1 MSDGSDAYLKRQAMQ
16 LAAQLPEKAEDA
28 HLVIVYLQQLVENF
42 VFRHEATGASP
53 GHEVFDFRPE
63 VGPSSPSRRAKS
75 TGKPSERPK

>member
-42 VFRHEATGASP
+42 VYRHEADDTTP
-53 GHEVFDFRPE
+53 DHEVFDFRPE
-63 VGPSSPSRRAKS
+63 VGPTSPSRRAKS
-75 TGKPSERPK
+75 SGKPSARPK